1 MSEDNKAFNSAL
13 SHQTRPTINN
23 THTMLGTALQK
34 AESKNGFALSVVVV
48 IFVVALMK
56 AYIQ

>member
-48 IFVVALMK
+48 MFVVALMK